1 MASKTDH
8 SFNTCVCFPT
18 LFRGLN
24 RTVPEKKLETK
35 NHISVKWYFCT
46 CACTYACMCSCED
59 VCPCVGLHVYTQAY
73 IRARQLAHSRTR
85 IRIHTCARRLLATA
99 PCTLH
104 PEGLRETARAGP
116 ARGSHDLRQNLS
128 FRNLG
133 QSPHTPHTTSTPPPN
148 TRGRSPNP
156 HPPPPPTRFN
166 RGKGGGSG
174 KYEDRRCE
182 TVALTPQALPTFC
195 QHFF

>member
-1 MASKTDH
+1 MFLFPNFVSRTEQDSARKKSWTQKFTLRL
-8 SFNTCVCFPT
+8 SGLVARVRVRMRVCVRARMCV
-18 LFRGLN
+18 R
-24 RTVPEKKLETK
+24 VW
-35 NHISVKWYFCT
+35 V
-46 CACTYACMCSCED
+46 CTYT
-59 VCPCVGLHVYTQAY
+59 HVYTQAY

-133 QSPHTPHTTSTPPPN
+133 QSPHTPPTTSTPPPN

-174 KYEDRRCE
+174 KYEERRCE
-182 TVALTPQALPTFC
+182 TVALTLAGFANILPTFFLS
-195 QHFF
+195 FFG